1 MEGKVAEVIELGLG
15 LAAVESTLL
24 ALERDVALLHRIH
37 VDLHGVVTIHKRVL
51 RHYRTD
57 KKSE

>member
-37 VDLHGVVTIHKRVL
+37 VDLHGVVAVHKWVL
-51 RHYRTD
+51 RHYR
-57 KKSE
+57 